1 MIENRTKFLD
11 ILFNE
16 SFIDFDVL
24 IKKVLQDLG
33 LSNYGYSYYK
43 KNDNYLIEVEKD
55 DQLVSILFNDYF
67 MVKREGRFRKIEDIS
82 AYWNGML
89 KQSALFGDKTITEDM
104 FKGLLNKKQK
114 AEYNRNLREYK
125 ALLDDNNELKEE
137 SIQRELNF

>member
-43 KNDNYLIEVEKD
+43 KNDNYLIEIEKD

-82 AYWNGML
+82 AYWNKIL

>member
-43 KNDNYLIEVEKD
+43 KNDNYLIEVEKE

-82 AYWNGML
+82 AYWNGIL
-89 KQSALFGDKTITEDM
+89 KQSVLFGDKTITEDM

-125 ALLDDNNELKEE
+125 ALLDNNVEMKEE
-137 SIQRELNF
+137 DIQRELNF